1 MGHAIIWLREKLFY
15 QMGLSNC
22 KLIRELIFCG
32 LLAVVKSAAAQSEED
47 FIDTNFRVKLD
58 YVAIS
63 SVFNQQN
70 IRATQDSGVIS
81 YQPLETFS
89 NWRALR
95 RTRLVTV
102 PFNRFVK
109 FKDKRLDGDSG
120 TYKNKILRVRGRLVT
135 ATDRGVWIY
144 QHRQQQVVY
153 VPYKKTKWISSGS
166 RMIHI
171 SYAAKS
177 IGRFVWSVV
186 VLVISRETIPAFGK
200 PKNPIY
206 EVYIQA
212 EEDMGLYYK
221 HLAEG
226 GRVHEM
232 SKFDQMF
239 LYRNVNL
246 YFKEYVRR
254 TSVPVKKF
262 LPTSQI
268 LPFTQYTE

>member
-1 MGHAIIWLREKLFY
+1 
-15 QMGLSNC
+15 MGLSNC

-32 LLAVVKSAAAQSEED
+32 LLAFVKSASAQSEED
-47 FIDTNFRVKLD
+47 YVDTNFRVKLD

-70 IRATQDSGVIS
+70 IRATQDSGVVS

-153 VPYKKTKWISSGS
+153 VPYKKTTLIRSGS
-166 RMIHI
+166 RMIRI
-171 SYAAKS
+171 SYVANS
-177 IGRFVWSVV
+177 IGRFFLSVAA
-186 VLVISRETIPAFGK
+186 LVTFDWTYVPGVRK
-200 PKNPIY
+200 PKNPI
-206 EVYIQA
+206 
-212 EEDMGLYYK
+212 
-221 HLAEG
+221 
-226 GRVHEM
+226 
-232 SKFDQMF
+232 
-239 LYRNVNL
+239 
-246 YFKEYVRR
+246 
-254 TSVPVKKF
+254 
-262 LPTSQI
+262 
-268 LPFTQYTE
+268 